1 MRPVWTS
8 PIVNTL
14 TSDDAGRL
22 QQIFYSLSRE
32 LSEMRA
38 EMESMR
44 SQIAAIDARRQNGV
58 RP

>member
-1 MRPVWTS
+1 MRPVWSS

-14 TSDDAGRL
+14 TSDDSARL

-32 LSEMRA
+32 LSEMHA

-44 SQIAAIDARRQNGV
+44 SQIAAIDARRQNGL